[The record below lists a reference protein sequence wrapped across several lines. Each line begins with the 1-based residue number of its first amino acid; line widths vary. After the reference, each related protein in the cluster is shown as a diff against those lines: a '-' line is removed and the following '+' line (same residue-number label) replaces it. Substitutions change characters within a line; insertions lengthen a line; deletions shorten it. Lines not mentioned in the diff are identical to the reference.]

1 MKKYSN
7 SISNRKIWFI
17 VFLLA
22 QLLAPFQNSAQNK
35 FCCTVVYLDSVTE
48 IQPYQLVFDTVKM
61 YFTDRWHRI
70 DYIVNKP
77 DSTLYYPNTIIQNDS
92 VRYFSYQN
100 IENQFY
106 AEKIDNVSPRG
117 KDIVSVNVIPTNDEK
132 AILGYNCKR
141 YIVKSVL
148 TNGFTTTKYYW
159 ITRGFSLGKW
169 DSLISEGVEGYPLQ
183 IETVYETK
191 EGVIKYTD
199 VLYAIEVSFDEINP
213 GVFYKPADIQ
223 LIPYSSEKF
232 RNRFKTK

>member
-1 MKKYSN
+1 
-7 SISNRKIWFI
+7 
-17 VFLLA
+17 
-22 QLLAPFQNSAQNK
+22 
-35 FCCTVVYLDSVTE
+35 
-48 IQPYQLVFDTVKM
+48 M
-61 YFTDRWHRI
+61 YCTDRWHRI

-106 AEKIDNVSPRG
+106 AEKIDNVLPHG

-132 AILGYNCKR
+132 AILGYNCQR
-141 YIVKSVL
+141 YIVQSVL

-169 DSLISEGVEGYPLQ
+169 DSLISEGIEGYPLQ

-191 EGVIKYTD
+191 EGIIKYTD

-213 GVFYKPADIQ
+213 GLFSKPDEIQ